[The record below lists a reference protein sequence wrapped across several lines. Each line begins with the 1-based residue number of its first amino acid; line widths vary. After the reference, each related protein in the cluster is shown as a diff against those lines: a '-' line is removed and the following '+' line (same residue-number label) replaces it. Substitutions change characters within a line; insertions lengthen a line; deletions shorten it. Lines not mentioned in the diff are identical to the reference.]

1 MSNRDSK
8 GRFVA
13 GSKPTHVKQHGETQK
28 VPKTMRTLLKRYSIE
43 HFGEFCERMA
53 ELQPR
58 DYCRLYVDM
67 LRYVVHSLQ
76 AIQVDTDEISQD
88 TSIELRIRNLAEMAD
103 E

>member
-13 GSKPTHVKQHGETQK
+13 GSKPTHVKQQGEKQK

-43 HFGEFCERMA
+43 HFDEFCTRMA

-67 LRYVVHSLQ
+67 LRYVVHALQ
-76 AIQVDTDEISQD
+76 AIQVDTEDVSQD

-103 E
+103 D